1 MLRIF
6 SRRSQTGDG
15 GSSSGRRGSLSGKLI
30 DRRYRV
36 INLLGEGGFSHTYV
50 AEDTRR
56 PKNPDYPKCVVK
68 HLRKNSRNPDFL
80 TNARRLFRTEAETLE
95 KLGRHNQ
102 IPQLLAYLEERG
114 EFYLVQEYI
123 EGHPLSAELQPG
135 RCWQEPRV
143 YAFLQEM
150 LEILAFVHDEG
161 VIHRDIKPDNIIR
174 RRHDRKLCLVDF
186 GTVKQ
191 AVSDASPDSLRRT
204 ITTGTPGY
212 ISIEQWQGNPQL
224 SSDLYALGIVAIQAL
239 TGTDPEKFQGN
250 PERFLRQYHRPIDPA
265 LVEVISNMVRPD
277 WQERYPSAREVLQ
290 ALQPLAQRFASA
302 AAVDV
307 PPPTDFPDSPSQTII
322 SPPSYPPA
330 KSPSNP
336 LDRLGNGSAAET
348 GLAWEEANPP
358 TYLIG
363 EHSPTSHPS
372 ETAPADA
379 NPTYLVNH
387 PITPSYPSASPTSI
401 NKELPGQ
408 SLPHDEPEAEST
420 AVVSP
425 AAPPGSS
432 SKRGKLMA
440 GLTAL
445 GAAAIAAGV
454 VLLVLPWQ
462 ASQAAKQTL
471 QQAKE
476 HLQAKDYDDC
486 AARARE
492 VPAKFGELKSEAERL
507 AGSCSVL
514 MQANQLANRNDW
526 RGAIA
531 KLESVSSNAPTY
543 GEAQTLLGQWG
554 DRLLQQATEKYQK
567 GDLKGAIALLA
578 NLPPVLQPKVQS
590 RVTQWQ
596 TNQNNL
602 QTAQSALKAG
612 NWQAVLDALKK
623 INPDDSVALKNQIAQ
638 LRQQA
643 QSSLDR
649 VKVAPATEQP
659 AAEPFTS
666 TSVDPSPRNSYA
678 APRRYI
684 APSAPRAP
692 ENPSPRQDPTTG
704 STICP
709 PRVPGCS

>member
-1 MLRIF
+1 M
-6 SRRSQTGDG
+6 
-15 GSSSGRRGSLSGKLI
+15 GKLI

-36 INLLGEGGFSHTYV
+36 INLLGEGGFSHTYI

-80 TNARRLFRTEAETLE
+80 SNARRLFRTEAETLE

-150 LEILAFVHDEG
+150 LEILVFVHNEG

-191 AVSDASPDSLRRT
+191 AVSDASPDALRRT

-250 PERFLRQYHRPIDPA
+250 PERFLRQYHPPIDPT

-277 WQERYPSAREVLQ
+277 WQERYPSAHEVLQ
-290 ALQPLAQRFASA
+290 ALQPLAQRFSSAST
-302 AAVDV
+302 AVDALL
-307 PPPTDFPDSPSQTII
+307 PPDFLDSPSQTII
-322 SPPSYPPA
+322 SPPSYPPP
-330 KSPSNP
+330 KSPSSP
-336 LDRLGNGSAAET
+336 LDRLGNGSATEM
-348 GLAWEEANPP
+348 GSAWEEPNPP

-363 EHSPTSHPS
+363 EPSPTSHPS
-372 ETAPADA
+372 EAAPADT

-387 PITPSYPSASPTSI
+387 PNTPSHPAAPPTSI
-401 NKELPGQ
+401 NEEPPEQLPLPAEL
-408 SLPHDEPEAEST
+408 EAEST

-432 SKRGKLMA
+432 SKRGKLVV

-445 GAAAIAAGV
+445 GAGAIATGV

-476 HLQAKDYDDC
+476 HLRAKDYDDC
-486 AARARE
+486 AAQARE
-492 VPAKFGELKSEAERL
+492 VPAKFNDLKTEANQL

-514 MQANQLANRNDW
+514 MQANQLAGGSDW

-531 KLESVSSNAPTY
+531 KLNNLSPTDPAY
-543 GEAQTLLGQWG
+543 GAAQTLLGQWG
-554 DRLLQQATEKYQK
+554 NRLLQQANEKYQK
-567 GDLKGAIALLA
+567 GDFRGAIALLA
-578 NLPPVLQPKVQS
+578 NLPPALQPKVQP
-590 RVTQWQ
+590 RLDQWQ

-602 QTAQSALKAG
+602 QRAQSALKAG
-612 NWQAVLDALKK
+612 NWQSVLDALKNIK
-623 INPDDSVALKNQIAQ
+623 PEGSAALKNQIAQ

-643 QSSLDR
+643 QSGLDR
-649 VKVAPATEQP
+649 VKAAPATEQSGT
-659 AAEPFTS
+659 EPFAS
-666 TSVDPSPRNSYA
+666 GPAEQSLRNSYA

-684 APSAPRAP
+684 APSAAPTP
-692 ENPSPRQDPTTG
+692 ENPPQRQDPTTG